1 MTLQDL
7 VDKLAADF
15 KADPRNKI
23 SVTEEMLIAS
33 ATEETGGA
41 VSAAQIR
48 KVIAAYLSGDMD
60 GKLEAIYDGAVYAC
74 GLSAKHCFNDDPE
87 DDIDYE
93 IDWREQSDGS
103 FVAEVRPN

>member
-1 MTLQDL
+1 MRL
-7 VDKLAADF
+7 K
-15 KADPRNKI
+15 KR
-23 SVTEEMLIAS
+23 
-33 ATEETGGA
+33 GA

-93 IDWREQSDGS
+93 IDWLEQSDGS

>member
-1 MTLQDL
+1 MRL
-7 VDKLAADF
+7 K
-15 KADPRNKI
+15 KR
-23 SVTEEMLIAS
+23 
-33 ATEETGGA
+33 GGA

-48 KVIAAYLSGDMD
+48 KVIAAYLSGNMD

-74 GLSAKHCFNDDPE
+74 SLSAKHCFNDDPE

-93 IDWREQSDGS
+93 IDWLEQSDGS